1 MPKRTTLILDDDV
14 YKFLVE
20 ESIKRY
26 GTTRALSRVVNEL
39 IKERISRKRE
49 FIKLLYSEKYAEITP
64 EEFYEFRREL
74 SRRFETT

>member
-39 IKERISRKRE
+39 IRERISRKRE
-49 FIKLLYSEKYAEITP
+49 FIKLLYSEKHVEITP

-74 SRRFETT
+74 SKRFETA